1 MLVLF
6 SVCLGRIIFNICH
19 PLGVDLK
26 CLGHPGSDMPGTTAN
41 GQAAARRIRDNCHKG
56 FQVSQA
62 AGFAF
67 SQIIDTKPAFTA
79 SQTKRTAK
87 TFPAENIVVNT
98 HTVFD

>member
-41 GQAAARRIRDNCHKG
+41 GQAAARRIRDN
-56 FQVSQA
+56 
-62 AGFAF
+62 
-67 SQIIDTKPAFTA
+67 
-79 SQTKRTAK
+79 
-87 TFPAENIVVNT
+87 
-98 HTVFD
+98 